1 MYLMSQKSV
10 KSYIPLDKKVVSY
23 SISDYLIVGI
33 VFLKWHHYFF
43 HFFHKEEGRH
53 YTTLFPQAGIHDNY
67 FRVFGRPTD
76 MVTTSAFSAGGQI
89 FARRKKRAE
98 RWVVDEFH
106 PEQSRP
112 GDRPTTQLP
121 QPKPRHVPPQ
131 PPAETRPA
139 RDDTWQSAGLEAV

>member
-1 MYLMSQKSV
+1 
-10 KSYIPLDKKVVSY
+10 
-23 SISDYLIVGI
+23 
-33 VFLKWHHYFF
+33 
-43 HFFHKEEGRH
+43 
-53 YTTLFPQAGIHDNY
+53 
-67 FRVFGRPTD
+67 

-139 RDDTWQSAGLEAV
+139 RDDTWQGALDDTWQGALDDTWQSAGLEAVSKAAPGFVRGFRDFEALGIHIS